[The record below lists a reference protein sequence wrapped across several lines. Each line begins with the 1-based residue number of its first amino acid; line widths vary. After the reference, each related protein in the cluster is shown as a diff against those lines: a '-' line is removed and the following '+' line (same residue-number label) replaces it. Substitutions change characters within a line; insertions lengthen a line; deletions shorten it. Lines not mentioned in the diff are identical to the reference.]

1 MLQSLELKDSIHSI
15 YDLKEQVLTFASIS
29 HFKKS
34 SIRKFFKIFW
44 KARSPYYVPDLPS
57 LHSELPGS
65 PSLIQPILEEDNR
78 PPAWRLDRRSTLT
91 SSIDVNT
98 SCTDGN
104 DICLDVSWK
113 LRFDNQ
119 KNLLKSIAYFLK
131 DLHSQKDRHSYN
143 IKDMEPYFWRI
154 FSHGKTFDSSN

>member
-1 MLQSLELKDSIHSI
+1 MELKDSIHSI

-29 HFKKS
+29 HF
-34 SIRKFFKIFW
+34 RLLKIFQDFL

-104 DICLDVSWK
+104 DICLDVS
-113 LRFDNQ
+113 
-119 KNLLKSIAYFLK
+119 
-131 DLHSQKDRHSYN
+131 
-143 IKDMEPYFWRI
+143 
-154 FSHGKTFDSSN
+154 

>member
-1 MLQSLELKDSIHSI
+1 MYLSNI
-15 YDLKEQVLTFASIS
+15 YASP
-29 HFKKS
+29 FYA
-34 SIRKFFKIFW
+34 RFLR

-104 DICLDVSWK
+104 DICLDVS
-113 LRFDNQ
+113 
-119 KNLLKSIAYFLK
+119 
-131 DLHSQKDRHSYN
+131 
-143 IKDMEPYFWRI
+143 
-154 FSHGKTFDSSN
+154 